1 LCRRDRVPADGSDRG
16 MQNDIGLPEPII
28 IDDMDFPPLSIEG
41 LDEARQSELV
51 EALGEDVFREL
62 VESFFNDATGL
73 IQDLHVALANH
84 DPEKIDRTLHT
95 IKGAAVNVGLND
107 IADIAHALPG
117 AAIGGIVPVTL
128 ARFFGLVLVPQHHR
142 GRFADQFARDAG
154 RHFVAVLIQHFQ
166 EVAGGRAA
174 YGVELVR
181 VFVDRKDAGDAA
193 FGHAIDLDQPA
204 RHPRQHF
211 GLEVGGEGRA
221 LACLQ
226 PG

>member
-1 LCRRDRVPADGSDRG
+1 MAGFESKPVTMERLRNVIHSIVDVPADGQGRD

-28 IDDMDFPPLSIEG
+28 IDDVDFPPLSIEG

-107 IADIAHALPG
+107 IADIAHALRSHRPS
-117 AAIGGIVPVTL
+117 AADVDKLSGEIETL
-128 ARFFGLVLVPQHHR
+128 KFKLV
-142 GRFADQFARDAG
+142 A
-154 RHFVAVLIQHFQ
+154 
-166 EVAGGRAA
+166 
-174 YGVELVR
+174 
-181 VFVDRKDAGDAA
+181 
-193 FGHAIDLDQPA
+193 
-204 RHPRQHF
+204 
-211 GLEVGGEGRA
+211 
-221 LACLQ
+221 
-226 PG
+226 